1 MTKTVEELALISKV
15 VAEVMNENAS
25 LYFGVSFD
33 DSSRSWIPHVVLDG
47 WTWSQLK
54 KGFESTCMER
64 PFLVDEIEQIFTA
77 YGVRFVHRIP
87 RPTREEVDYEAKWE
101 AARENIDL

>member
-47 WTWSQLK
+47 WT
-54 KGFESTCMER
+54 
-64 PFLVDEIEQIFTA
+64 
-77 YGVRFVHRIP
+77 
-87 RPTREEVDYEAKWE
+87 
-101 AARENIDL
+101 